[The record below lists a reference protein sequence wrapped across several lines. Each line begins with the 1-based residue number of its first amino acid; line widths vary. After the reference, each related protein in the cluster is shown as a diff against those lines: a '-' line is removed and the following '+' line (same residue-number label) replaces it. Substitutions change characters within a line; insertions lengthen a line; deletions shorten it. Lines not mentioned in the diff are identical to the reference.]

1 MTTTVLN
8 TKISGAGNKIPDNSE
23 YITTKKF
30 NKLAAETLVARLKQ
44 ADFKNKTTFD
54 NKLTSFNKRITSNKT
69 KYLEV
74 QKKLNSLITKDYV
87 FFLGRIYF
95 KSNDGSENMFVY
107 QTTLDALELK
117 NDKGTDHVLS
127 WKSKG
132 VFSFKLKP
140 LYTASLYSIIKLSE

>member
-1 MTTTVLN
+1 MTITVLN
-8 TKISGAGNKIPDNSE
+8 TKISGAGNKIPDNYK

-30 NKLAAETLVARLKQ
+30 NKLAAGTLVARLKQ

-54 NKLTSFNKRITSNKT
+54 NKLTSFKKRITSNKT

-74 QKKLNSLITKDYV
+74 KKKLNSLITKDYV

-95 KSNDGSENMFVY
+95 KSNDGFELKAIDV
-107 QTTLDALELK
+107 LELK

-127 WKSKG
+127 WNQREYL
-132 VFSFKLKP
+132 VLN
-140 LYTASLYSIIKLSE
+140 LSHYILLHCIA